1 MTRRRLLY
9 ALTIVGAVVLQ
20 GALSPYVVVYG
31 GSVNLPAILVVCL
44 ALHHGAERGM
54 YLGLITGLLAD
65 IVVGGSIGFMALPLA
80 VIGFTAGQL
89 GTHLSKDAFVVPVI
103 AGILAVL
110 CFELSLFVLYR
121 LAYGFFQVAAFRDGF
136 LSRMLLNGAL
146 MPLAIRLVNRI
157 IPRPE
162 LELR

>member
-9 ALTIVGAVVLQ
+9 ALIIAGVVLLQ
-20 GALSPYVVVYG
+20 GALSPYIVVYG
-31 GSVNLPAILVVCL
+31 GTINLPAILVVCL

-54 YLGLITGLLAD
+54 YLGLFTGLLAD
-65 IVVGGSIGFMALPLA
+65 IVVGGNIGFMALPLTI
-80 VIGFTAGQL
+80 IGFTAGQL

-103 AGILAVL
+103 AGILSVVF
-110 CFELSLFVLYR
+110 FEVSLFILYR
-121 LAYGFFQVAAFRDGF
+121 LAYGFFLVAAFRDGF

-146 MPLAIRLVNRI
+146 MPLAIRLANRV
-157 IPRPE
+157 IPPPE

>member
-1 MTRRRLLY
+1 MIKRRLLY
-9 ALTIVGAVVLQ
+9 ASIIVGVVLLQ
-20 GALSPYVVVYG
+20 GALSPYIVIYG
-31 GSVNLPAILVVCL
+31 GTINLPAILVVCL

-54 YLGLITGLLAD
+54 YLGLVTGLLAD

-80 VIGFTAGQL
+80 VIGFAAGQL

-103 AGILAVL
+103 AGMLSVVF
-110 CFELSLFVLYR
+110 FEVSLFILYR
-121 LAYGFFQVAAFRDGF
+121 LAHGFFLIAAFRDGF
-136 LSRMLLNGAL
+136 LARILLNGAL
-146 MPLAIRLVNRI
+146 MPLAIHLVNRV